1 MSLKID
7 SNKCNGCGSCVDA
20 CPEQAITIS
29 DNLAMINEDLCIQC
43 GTCAEVCPLDA
54 IREVVPAHAKLSK
67 GGADMTYGYG
77 FGFRGASP
85 PWPYVGRGRGGLPR
99 CWYPGAAPAPSYAPA
114 VYGGYPARGART
126 YPPHLAQEQELGSLK
141 EESNALR
148 RQLEEIEARIKEL
161 EAKEQ

>member
-1 MSLKID
+1 MLINSL
-7 SNKCNGCGSCVDA
+7 GHR
-20 CPEQAITIS
+20 
-29 DNLAMINEDLCIQC
+29 NENQ
-43 GTCAEVCPLDA
+43 
-54 IREVVPAHAKLSK
+54 

-77 FGFRGASP
+77 FGFRGTSP

-99 CWYPGAAPAPSYAPA
+99 CWYPRAVPAPSYAPA
-114 VYGGYPARGART
+114 VYGGYPAWGPGT
-126 YPPHLAQEQELGSLK
+126 YTPHMPQEQEMDSLK